1 MNILNIPILYDFPI
15 WIDGAL
21 FVAVMLV
28 ALEIGFR
35 VGLRKRE
42 AWRDEDVSMSNVV
55 VTSFLATFGLILAFT
70 YAFTVSRADLRKRV
84 IIDEANAI
92 GTAFLRAGLV
102 PNPESAELKKA
113 LLEYARTRV
122 MTSETLSSR
131 AQFKET
137 VRRTSEA
144 EAKLWPITERI
155 VKSRPSSPI
164 EALLVAAI
172 NQVLDMHTTRLAIAF
187 DRLPQVILL
196 MLLFVSAAS
205 LAIAGFSSGLSA
217 RFSRWR
223 MTALAFVF
231 AFVIFII
238 IDFDYPQQGF
248 IRINQTPF
256 LSTIAEME
264 GNLSNR

>member
-1 MNILNIPILYDFPI
+1 MNIPILYDIPI
-15 WIDGAL
+15 WINGAI
-21 FVAVMLV
+21 FVMVMLV
-28 ALEIGFR
+28 ALEIGYR

-42 AWRDEDVSMSNVV
+42 ASRGEDVSMSSVV

-84 IIDEANAI
+84 TIDEANAI

-102 PNPESAELKKA
+102 PNPESAELKRA

-122 MTSETLSSR
+122 MTPETLSSR
-131 AQFKET
+131 ARLNET
-137 VRRTSEA
+137 IRRTSEA
-144 EAKLWPITERI
+144 QAKLWPITERI
-155 VKSRPSSPI
+155 VKSRRPGPI
-164 EALLVAAI
+164 EASLVAAI
-172 NQVLDMHTTRLAIAF
+172 NEVLDMHTTRLAIGF

-196 MLLFVSAAS
+196 MLLLISAVS
-205 LAIAGFSSGLSA
+205 LAIAGFNSGLSG

-248 IRINQTPF
+248 IRINQQA
-256 LSTIAEME
+256 LISTIAEME

>member
-1 MNILNIPILYDFPI
+1 MNILNIPILYDLPI

-155 VKSRPSSPI
+155 VKSSRPGPI
-164 EALLVAAI
+164 EASLVAAI
-172 NQVLDMHTTRLAIAF
+172 NEVLDMHTTRLATGF

-196 MLLFVSAAS
+196 MLLLISAVS
-205 LAIAGFSSGLSA
+205 LFIAGFNAGLSGL
-217 RFSRWR
+217 FSRWR

-231 AFVIFII
+231 ALVIFII

-248 IRINQTPF
+248 IRINQQAL
-256 LSTIAEME
+256 LSTIADME
-264 GNLSNR
+264 SNLSNK